1 MWVETSPS
9 EDPTVGA
16 RPWLRVLAFVL
27 PAVLL
32 VGLLTIAIVRKGSS
46 PELGDTA
53 PGFTAPLLMESGEL
67 SLDDLRGMPVVLN
80 FWASWCGPC
89 EDEAPLFAD
98 AARRFEDE
106 ILFVGVDVRDARSD
120 AIAFVEEHDL
130 HYLHVRDEG
139 SKIYA
144 DYGLTGQPETFF
156 ISSDGEIVEHVAGP
170 VFADDLERLLV
181 RLGASNG

>member
-1 MWVETSPS
+1 M
-9 EDPTVGA
+9 GA

-32 VGLLTIAIVRKGSS
+32 VGLLTMAVARKGGSLERGDS
-46 PELGDTA
+46 APE
-53 PGFTAPLLMESGEL
+53 FTAPLLMEDGEL
-67 SLDDLRGMPVVLN
+67 SLDDLRGTPVVLN

-106 ILFVGVDVRDARSD
+106 IHFVGVDIRDARSD
-120 AIAFVEEHDL
+120 AIAFVEKHDL
-130 HYLHVRDEG
+130 RYLHVRDED
-139 SKIYA
+139 SKIYS

-170 VFADDLERLLV
+170 VFADDLERLLAL
-181 RLGASNG
+181 LGASDG